1 MPQNV
6 EVSGQAKVEQEF
18 KVCKIGL
25 VLVKLLHIS
34 GWTKHYD

>member
-18 KVCKIGL
+18 KVRKIGL
-25 VLVKLLHIS
+25 FLVKLLHIL